1 MITALPALVAT
12 LSTAAV
18 TPTGLAESG
27 DIASKL
33 PLLQAISQVESGDN
47 DKAMGRY
54 GEVSRYQILP
64 RVWGKYSYTP
74 LHYAIDIKISSI
86 VAYDIARDIIDQW
99 QLRNGETTPMP
110 PRYFYAIWH
119 RGKRFWDTRGGN
131 FDNLPSLVKARCYR
145 FENVYNKLIKDNHEK
160 QSKTKS
166 KEVGAGP
173 GPGTGTGKT
182 KTRSR
187 AGSK

>member
-1 MITALPALVAT
+1 MITALPALVAM
-12 LSTAAV
+12 LSADV
-18 TPTGLAESG
+18 SEPG

-33 PLLQAISQVESGDN
+33 PLLQALSQVESGDN
-47 DKAMGRY
+47 DKAKGKY

-64 RVWGKYSYTP
+64 RVWGRYSYAP
-74 LHYAIDIKISSI
+74 LHYAIDIKISST
-86 VAYDIARDIIDQW
+86 VAYDIARDIIDHW
-99 QLRNGETTPMP
+99 QLRSGETTPMP

-119 RGKRFWDTRGGN
+119 RGKTFWDTRGGN

-160 QSKTKS
+160 QSTTKS
-166 KEVGAGP
+166 KEVS
-173 GPGTGTGKT
+173 TVTSTSVGKT